1 MLLSHFNSPFFH
13 FLISVYIEN
22 SFLLTSG
29 LCGFSIFSCDWLP
42 TFSTASGS
50 ISFIFF
56 WVRLWTKEA
65 ILSPNQKELS
75 GHNRFQTIYSGP
87 QGAVLTHLPHY
98 KAIWWVIM
106 SQNVKSVHFSSKG
119 CTQDRVRW
127 KNYELTA
134 DIWAIFLP
142 FIFNFT
148 HFMHFQGQ
156 FLTLIRPVAT
166 CFHLFWLHLF
176 HIPYQCLTIRE
187 TRTQEWEEEKDRMA
201 DSRKQMKDR

>member
-1 MLLSHFNSPFFH
+1 MVCVGSAFSPAIDCQHSPLLRTAFLLF
-13 FLISVYIEN
+13 FLI
-22 SFLLTSG
+22 
-29 LCGFSIFSCDWLP
+29 
-42 TFSTASGS
+42 
-50 ISFIFF
+50 
-56 WVRLWTKEA
+56 RLWTKEA

-75 GHNRFQTIYSGP
+75 GHNRFQTIYNGP

-119 CTQDRVRW
+119 CTQDKVRW
-127 KNYELTA
+127 KNLSLQLIFELFSCLS
-134 DIWAIFLP
+134 FLISHILCT
-142 FIFNFT
+142 FKGNFWPC
-148 HFMHFQGQ
+148 FC
-156 FLTLIRPVAT
+156 PVAT

-187 TRTQEWEEEKDRMA
+187 TRTQEWEGEKDRMA

>member
-1 MLLSHFNSPFFH
+1 MVCVGSAFSPAIDCQHSPLLRTA
-13 FLISVYIEN
+13 
-22 SFLLTSG
+22 FLL
-29 LCGFSIFSCDWLP
+29 
-42 TFSTASGS
+42 
-50 ISFIFF
+50 FF
-56 WVRLWTKEA
+56 LVRLWTKEA

-75 GHNRFQTIYSGP
+75 GHNRFQTIYNGP

-119 CTQDRVRW
+119 CTQDKVRW
-127 KNYELTA
+127 KNYELIA

-156 FLTLIRPVAT
+156 FLTLLLSCRYLLSSFLTPPVSYS
-166 CFHLFWLHLF
+166 LPV
-176 HIPYQCLTIRE
+176 PYYKRNKNAGVRKGERQDGRQSE
-187 TRTQEWEEEKDRMA
+187 TDER
-201 DSRKQMKDR
+201 